1 VRKGSALIAEL
12 KPASPSEGRLLDCPA
27 ADVLRA
33 YQVGGADALSILT
46 DADHFQGSPA
56 LLREA
61 HAQGLPTLMKDFVV
75 DEAQLD
81 SARHDGASAVLLI
94 ERALGAER
102 REQLVRAAH
111 ARGLEVLLEVFD
123 AADWQAA
130 RSSEADLVGVNA
142 RNLDTLKV
150 DNAAALLL
158 LGQVAQERPGAAV
171 ALSGI
176 QDRAGAR
183 LAFAAGAGGVLVGTA
198 LLRSPDPALLLRSL
212 RRPLAKVCGLRT
224 TDDVAAAA
232 KAGADL
238 VGLVVGSPASPR
250 NLSTLEAQR
259 LNDEAHAA
267 GLRTVLVTRSTE
279 LAAVRE
285 WCRLVRPDYLQ
296 LHGSAPPAW
305 VHSLRSIP
313 VQVLF
318 GLGPGAAVPE
328 DGAGAVLDGHAD
340 GGSGQAHDWAGAKP
354 AVASAAGRLTLVA
367 GGLDASTA
375 PEAVRLSRAW
385 GADASSRLES
395 VPGRKDPE
403 RIAAFVQAVHQS

>member
-1 VRKGSALIAEL
+1 MRKGAALIAEL
-12 KPASPSEGRLLDCPA
+12 KPASPSEGRLLDRPA

-33 YQVGGADALSILT
+33 YKDGGADALSILT

-61 HAQGLPTLMKDFVV
+61 HASGLPTLMKDFIV

-94 ERALGAER
+94 ERALGAGL
-102 REQLVRAAH
+102 REKLVRAAH

-142 RNLDTLKV
+142 RDLDTLKV
-150 DNAAALLL
+150 DSAAALLL

-176 QDRAGAR
+176 SDRNGAR

-198 LLRSPDPALLLRSL
+198 LLRSPHPDLLLRSL

-224 TDDVAAAA
+224 EADVAAAA
-232 KAGADL
+232 TAGADL
-238 VGLVVGSPASPR
+238 VGLVVGSPTSPR
-250 NLSTLEAQR
+250 NVSTLEAQR
-259 LNDEAHAA
+259 LNDAAHGA

-279 LAAVRE
+279 LGAVRE
-285 WCRLVRPDYLQ
+285 WCRLVRPDFLQ
-296 LHGSAPPAW
+296 LHGKAPPEW

-313 VQVLF
+313 TQVLF
-318 GLGPGAAVPE
+318 GVGPGEAAPAE
-328 DGAGAVLDGHAD
+328 GAGVVLDGHAA
-340 GGSGQAHDWAGAKP
+340 GGSGQVHDWKP
-354 AVASAAGRLTLVA
+354 VAASGLTLVA
-367 GGLDASTA
+367 GGLDASNA
-375 PEAVRLSRAW
+375 GEALRRSRAW

-395 VPGRKDPE
+395 APGRKDPS
-403 RIAAFVQAVHQS
+403 RIEAFVQAVHAA